1 MSTKKLLKEIKKM
14 TQRGIYPSL
23 SILLE
28 KDEGE
33 KEDDFDMS
41 GSGDE
46 EESETESEDESET
59 ESEDESE
66 TGEEVEVASKS
77 EGDDEEADMFNADA
91 IKSELNSISALIKSR
106 SGPTKTERELKT
118 DSKYYDLKK
127 FALVL
132 EKNESPETTF
142 KNLQQ
147 YLKDFQADSGYEL
160 NQVSDVIMGGTE
172 DNVDVILDKALDK
185 SKKSIDIDPYKIIA
199 QDSLLT
205 IRKTFPAD
213 KVDAAQKE
221 FLEKYVSA
229 LNNLTIDHT
238 ISNKY
243 DVKSEKPSK
252 HNIAQGAVKSG

>member
-1 MSTKKLLKEIKKM
+1 MSTEKLLKEIKNM

-33 KEDDFDMS
+33 KEDDFDMP
-41 GSGDE
+41 GSGG
-46 EESETESEDESET
+46 EDESET

-66 TGEEVEVASKS
+66 TDKEESETDKEVEVASKS
-77 EGDDEEADMFNADA
+77 EEDDEEADMFNADA
-91 IKSELNSISALIKSR
+91 IKSELNNISALIKSR
-106 SGPTKTERELKT
+106 SGPTKTEIELKT
-118 DSKYYDLKK
+118 ESKYYDLKK

-142 KNLQQ
+142 KQIQ
-147 YLKDFQADSGYEL
+147 KYLKDFQADSGYEL

-172 DNVDVILDKALDK
+172 DNVDTILDKALDK
-185 SKKSIDIDPYKIIA
+185 SEKSIDIDPYKIIA
-199 QDSLLT
+199 QDALVK
-205 IRKTFPAD
+205 IRKTFPAE
-213 KVDAAQKE
+213 KVEAAQNE

-229 LNNLTIDHT
+229 LNNLTINHT